1 MKYYESNRL
10 ELKEKL
16 NDKFIRAVVAFLNT
30 DGGRV
35 LIGVT
40 DDGTVV
46 GVNEVD
52 KTLKQ
57 IADIITAQ
65 IEPSP
70 TDSVKTE
77 ILMEEGKVLVSVS
90 VLKGIKPIYCIKKY
104 GFSSVGCPIRVGSTC
119 REMTEEQIANRYK
132 LKFLNNDLITEAVT
146 NLPLLSFRSLKQYY
160 LDKGYRLNEDNFETN
175 LYLIAPS
182 GKYNIM
188 GELLSDNNRYSLIYV
203 KFRGLDKASI
213 SQRTDYGQRSLIFA
227 YEQLMNRIASE
238 NICTTDTT
246 IRPRKDT
253 YLYEYDCVKE
263 AVINAIVHN
272 DWLIS
277 EPQVSFYTDR
287 LEVFS
292 HGGLP
297 HGLTKE
303 EFFRGIS
310 KPRNLRLMKIFS
322 DLDIVEHTGHGV
334 PTIIREYG
342 KEVFDITDNHI
353 MVTIPFE
360 RSVLNEVIQNNVG
373 INVATNVDINKT
385 EKDIMEIILREP
397 RATYGVIAEKI
408 EKTPKTVERNLSKL
422 KEKGYVI
429 RQGSKKS
436 GWWKVIK

>member
-1 MKYYESNRL
+1 M
-10 ELKEKL
+10 
-16 NDKFIRAVVAFLNT
+16 
-30 DGGRV
+30 
-35 LIGVT
+35 
-40 DDGTVV
+40 
-46 GVNEVD
+46 
-52 KTLKQ
+52 
-57 IADIITAQ
+57 
-65 IEPSP
+65 
-70 TDSVKTE
+70 
-77 ILMEEGKVLVSVS
+77 
-90 VLKGIKPIYCIKKY
+90 
-104 GFSSVGCPIRVGSTC
+104 
-119 REMTEEQIANRYK
+119 
-132 LKFLNNDLITEAVT
+132 KFLNNDLITEAVT

-253 YLYEYDCVKE
+253 YLYDYDCVKE
-263 AVINAIVHN
+263 AVINAIVRN

-334 PTIIREYG
+334 PTIIRKYG

>member
-104 GFSSVGCPIRVGSTC
+104 GFSSVGCPVRVGSTC

-334 PTIIREYG
+334 PTIIRKYG

>member
-30 DGGRV
+30 DGGRI

-46 GVNEVD
+46 GVNEID

-104 GFSSVGCPIRVGSTC
+104 GFSSVGCPVRVGSTC

-146 NLPLLSFRSLKQYY
+146 NLPELSFRSLKQYY
-160 LDKGYRLNEDNFETN
+160 LDKGYRLNDDNFETN

-334 PTIIREYG
+334 PTIIRKYG

>member
-30 DGGRV
+30 DGGRI

-46 GVNEVD
+46 GVNEID

-90 VLKGIKPIYCIKKY
+90 VLKGTKPIYCIKKY
-104 GFSSVGCPIRVGSTC
+104 GFSSIGCPVRIGSTC

-160 LDKGYRLNEDNFETN
+160 LDKGYRLNDDNFETN

-253 YLYEYDCVKE
+253 YLYDYDCVKE
-263 AVINAIVHN
+263 AVINAIIHN

-310 KPRNLRLMKIFS
+310 KTERKVDENIFRFGYCGAYRARCPDNNQEIRKGSLRYY
-322 DLDIVEHTGHGV
+322 
-334 PTIIREYG
+334 R
-342 KEVFDITDNHI
+342 
-353 MVTIPFE
+353 
-360 RSVLNEVIQNNVG
+360 
-373 INVATNVDINKT
+373 
-385 EKDIMEIILREP
+385 
-397 RATYGVIAEKI
+397 
-408 EKTPKTVERNLSKL
+408 
-422 KEKGYVI
+422 
-429 RQGSKKS
+429 
-436 GWWKVIK
+436 

>member
-30 DGGRV
+30 DGGRI

-46 GVNEVD
+46 GVNEIE

-104 GFSSVGCPIRVGSTC
+104 GFSSVGCPVRVGSTC

-146 NLPLLSFRSLKQYY
+146 NLPELSFRSLKQYY

-253 YLYEYDCVKE
+253 YLYDYDCVKE

-334 PTIIREYG
+334 PTIIRKYG

>member
-1 MKYYESNRL
+1 
-10 ELKEKL
+10 
-16 NDKFIRAVVAFLNT
+16 
-30 DGGRV
+30 
-35 LIGVT
+35 
-40 DDGTVV
+40 
-46 GVNEVD
+46 
-52 KTLKQ
+52 
-57 IADIITAQ
+57 
-65 IEPSP
+65 
-70 TDSVKTE
+70 
-77 ILMEEGKVLVSVS
+77 
-90 VLKGIKPIYCIKKY
+90 
-104 GFSSVGCPIRVGSTC
+104 
-119 REMTEEQIANRYK
+119 MTEEQIANRYK

-160 LDKGYRLNEDNFETN
+160 LDKGYRLNDDNFETN

-253 YLYEYDCVKE
+253 YLYDYDCVKE
-263 AVINAIVHN
+263 AVINAIIHN

-303 EFFRGIS
+303 EFFS
-310 KPRNLRLMKIFS
+310 
-322 DLDIVEHTGHGV
+322 
-334 PTIIREYG
+334 
-342 KEVFDITDNHI
+342 
-353 MVTIPFE
+353 
-360 RSVLNEVIQNNVG
+360 
-373 INVATNVDINKT
+373 
-385 EKDIMEIILREP
+385 
-397 RATYGVIAEKI
+397 AE
-408 EKTPKTVERNLSKL
+408 
-422 KEKGYVI
+422 
-429 RQGSKKS
+429 
-436 GWWKVIK
+436 

>member
-253 YLYEYDCVKE
+253 YLYDYDCVKE

-334 PTIIREYG
+334 PTIIRKYG

>member
-292 HGGLP
+292 HGGLL

-334 PTIIREYG
+334 PTIIRKYG

-408 EKTPKTVERNLSKL
+408 EKTPKTV
-422 KEKGYVI
+422 
-429 RQGSKKS
+429 
-436 GWWKVIK
+436 

>member
-175 LYLIAPS
+175 LCLIAPS

-253 YLYEYDCVKE
+253 YLYDYDCVKE

-334 PTIIREYG
+334 PTIIRKYG

-397 RATYGVIAEKI
+397 RATYGVIAKKI

>member
-90 VLKGIKPIYCIKKY
+90 VLKGTKPIYCIKKY
-104 GFSSVGCPIRVGSTC
+104 GFSSIGCPVRIGSTC

-160 LDKGYRLNEDNFETN
+160 LDKGYRLNDDNFETN

-253 YLYEYDCVKE
+253 YLYDYDCVKE

-334 PTIIREYG
+334 PTIIRKYG

-397 RATYGVIAEKI
+397 RATYGVIAKKI

>member
-104 GFSSVGCPIRVGSTC
+104 GFSSVGCPVRVGSAC

-146 NLPLLSFRSLKQYY
+146 NLPELSFSSLKQYY

-334 PTIIREYG
+334 PTIIRKYG